1 MAKIKVEYRDIA
13 KMLAKSLPVEGSE
26 FKDAVENNLKALKKM
41 SQESKV
47 ALKSAYIFSSKAPKQ
62 DREDLFQ
69 ELAIAILEAKTKD
82 EPLAYSIARCDWRN
96 WWQKR
101 MTRANYL
108 GGSLNKT
115 VSDGEGNE
123 VELGELLVGEVEFE
137 AKICDKLEASR
148 LWNKLPEIIKPI
160 IQNRLLGIAL
170 VPVQRQQLSR
180 YLRKDGYKLLI
191 A

>member
-1 MAKIKVEYRDIA
+1 MVKNKVHYRDIA
-13 KMLAKSLPVEGSE
+13 KMLAKALPVEGPE
-26 FKDAVENNLKALKKM
+26 FRDSVENNLKALKKM
-41 SQESKV
+41 SQESRV
-47 ALKSAYIFSSKAPKQ
+47 ALKSAYIFSSKVPKQ

-82 EPLAYSIARCDWRN
+82 EPLAYAIARCDWRN
-96 WWQKR
+96 WWEKK

-115 VSDGEGNE
+115 VMDSEGGE

-148 LWNKLPEIIKPI
+148 LWNKLPEQIKPI

-170 VPVQRQQLSR
+170 VQLQRKQLSR
-180 YLRKDGYKLLI
+180 YLKKDGYKLLI